1 MQKSAHT
8 NVPVRS
14 GFPPHRTAS
23 DDKGHKFE
31 PFWHQ
36 ALGSDR
42 RSLERMRKADQKR

>member
-8 NVPVRS
+8 NVPSRQAFS
-14 GFPPHRTAS
+14 PRQTGS
-23 DDKGHKFE
+23 DDKGQKFE

-42 RSLERMRKADQKR
+42 RSLERLRKADQKR